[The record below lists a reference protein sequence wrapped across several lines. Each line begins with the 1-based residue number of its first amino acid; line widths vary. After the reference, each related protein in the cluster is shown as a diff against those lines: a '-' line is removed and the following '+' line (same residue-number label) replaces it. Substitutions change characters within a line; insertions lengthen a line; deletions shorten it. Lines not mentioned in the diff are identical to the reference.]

1 MKIVIGLG
9 NPGPEY
15 KNTRHNIGFKA
26 VDKLVHKWNASGPN
40 KKSKGEIYDA
50 SISSEKVILVK
61 PLTFMNLSGSCVGPL
76 IEFYKLDPASVIIIH
91 DDLDLPFASLRVKK
105 GGGTGGH
112 NGLKSLNSFFGP
124 EERGYCRIRVGIGR
138 PENNRIPP
146 AKWVLQQF
154 SNGEAQQLD
163 SILDRVT
170 ESVELVLEDKITEAM
185 NKFNVKTT

>member
-15 KNTRHNIGFKA
+15 SNTRHNIGFKS
-26 VDKLVHKWNASGPN
+26 VDKLVRKWNASGPN

-61 PLTFMNLSGSCVGPL
+61 PLTFMNLTGSCVGPL
-76 IEFYKLDPASVIIIH
+76 IEFYKLDPASVIVIH

-154 SNGEAQQLD
+154 SKEEAQQLD
-163 SILDRVT
+163 AILDKIT

>member
-1 MKIVIGLG
+1 MKIVVGLG

-15 KNTRHNIGFKA
+15 CNTRHNIGFKA
-26 VDKLVHKWNASGPN
+26 VDKLALKWNASGPN

-50 SISSEKVILVK
+50 SVAGERVILVK

-76 IEFYKLDPASVIIIH
+76 IEFYKLDPASVIVIH
-91 DDLDLPFASLRVKK
+91 DDLDIPFTTLRVKK

-112 NGLKSLNSFFGP
+112 NGLKSLDNIFGT
-124 EERGYCRIRVGIGR
+124 ENRGYCRIRVGIGR

-154 SNGEAQQLD
+154 STTEAKQID
-163 SILDRVT
+163 SILDTVT
-170 ESVELVLEDKITEAM
+170 ESVELVLQDKITEAM
-185 NKFNVKTT
+185 NKFNVKTI